1 MQCRLHAGSAD
12 TGDAD
17 SSHMRQELSSGG
29 VKYAHI
35 PTKPTHSWQS
45 LARRR
50 LQSARLKLKQLALSM
65 PEEMPRDLL
74 DYLNPCLSPSL
85 KTVDKPVQKP
95 LSQLDQQTAAAAV
108 SGNDSHFA
116 NAMSS
121 LPSVRPAEAAADA
134 MSEASAVH
142 GSAPEYVS
150 NLSTQPKEHE
160 ASRLAGKCL
169 SPLMLRLRSYRSSSK
184 SNIDSGSN
192 DSSKRPRPRPGSSGS
207 ILQEGSSDKGS
218 SRDAFQ
224 NMARPWADYC
234 SLHDQCAVSSDSA
247 AEGTSA
253 HALHTKDCFST
264 AMVSARDCKT
274 VAGTDSNNDN
284 SSNQGE
290 TSNIMTKPIVHGIG
304 NSAEA
309 AADAC
314 CSHAIGTVKLCCE
327 ALTAADAAAAAGL
340 QGIIMPLLLPA
351 KAANT
356 AAASSAASPKAAAAA
371 IASAATAL
379 AETEAAAPVKAK
391 QAPANPSAT
400 SVAAAL
406 QSLVTTVPKQ
416 PASPLQRLPKR
427 RAGVPQNLTGVPE
440 PVSEPSQGVQLA
452 LQRQAVSAGRTSS
465 ATTAAAQ
472 ATAEPS
478 VSVPNGSAPWDVHSG
493 RDLLTSGQATAAA
506 HAGCGTAP
514 QASVEQEMPSRPSS
528 INSAQMAAQASPM
541 QAPTPRLSVCCKPG
555 APPIEVTQAAGLA
568 VCQATD
574 TAAAAGNSRVSAS
587 ASDTHKKYAQPG
599 SSDKRCAPNVPA
611 TAAKSLNTVRSAPS
625 LPPRALPS
633 ACAASSTA
641 ATASTITAAAAA
653 SRTTHATAK
662 ASTAAISPAESALR
676 EASDWSEAHAAVTH
690 ASHMVASDMSYQ
702 QEHAAKALDVLH
714 ALSSASEALTPLA
727 AAAAAA
733 AQLSEQPALITQAL
747 SSSLPS
753 TAGITGSSKGGSH
766 QLNTYTAPKTT
777 LRASKF
783 DFRAAAMVASR
794 STSKASC
801 SAKALPKEAA
811 TVRVPPL
818 EAVQAAAAAA
828 AASAACVSIVKP
840 QDRLSVSSAS
850 EAIAGAAHALRLD
863 PRSSAASQ
871 AAPQSLP
878 QPPDAPS
885 QAPQSAPLTTPL
897 LQPQPALRPYHPP
910 AAQAASQ
917 PSAASPKSAQTPPLP
932 KQATEALLPSPRPM
946 ASSEQADK
954 GLKASMTPAEAC
966 GSCSATSAAKQA
978 TRLHPAPAHTAV
990 FEAAKASRFDF
1001 ARAVTKAVT
1010 TPRASPTA
1018 QGTASLSR
1026 AAAHTAMPAETAV
1039 LNEAWEAVK
1048 SLTTRSI
1055 SAAETEPEPEVAAAP
1070 TSERAKVQAKL
1081 DTARR
1086 KSVMA
1091 GLEALKRAH
1100 QAVDLECCSCGMLGQ
1115 LKADFDS
1122 VLQHVD
1128 NLLDVEKNFARAED
1142 QMAAYKK
1149 AQAQFQ
1155 AI

>member
-1 MQCRLHAGSAD
+1 
-12 TGDAD
+12 
-17 SSHMRQELSSGG
+17 MRQELSSGG

-95 LSQLDQQTAAAAV
+95 LSQLDQQTAAAAI

-184 SNIDSGSN
+184 SNIDSGSH

-207 ILQEGSSDKGS
+207 VLQEGSSDKGS

-224 NMARPWADYC
+224 NMARPWADDC
-234 SLHDQCAVSSDSA
+234 SLHDQCAVSSDCA
-247 AEGTSA
+247 AEGTS
-253 HALHTKDCFST
+253 ALHTKDCFST

-274 VAGTDSNNDN
+274 VAGTDSSNDN

-290 TSNIMTKPIVHGIG
+290 TSNIMTKPIVQGIG

-309 AADAC
+309 AADAS
-314 CSHAIGTVKLCCE
+314 CSHAIGAVKLCCE
-327 ALTAADAAAAAGL
+327 ALTAADAAAAAAL
-340 QGIIMPLLLPA
+340 QDIVMPLLLPA

-371 IASAATAL
+371 TTSAATAL

-406 QSLVTTVPKQ
+406 HSLVTTVPKQ

-427 RAGVPQNLTGVPE
+427 RAGVPQNSAGVPE
-440 PVSEPSQGVQLA
+440 PVSEPFQGVQLA
-452 LQRQAVSAGRTSS
+452 LQQQAVSAGRTSS

-472 ATAEPS
+472 ATAEPNVS
-478 VSVPNGSAPWDVHSG
+478 VSNGSALWDVHSG

-514 QASVEQEMPSRPSS
+514 QASVEQKAPSRSSS
-528 INSAQMAAQASPM
+528 INSAQMAAQASPT
-541 QAPTPRLSVCCKPG
+541 QAPSPRLSVCYKPD
-555 APPIEVTQAAGLA
+555 APPTEVAQAAGLA

-574 TAAAAGNSRVSAS
+574 TAAAAENSRVSAS
-587 ASDTHKKYAQPG
+587 ASDTYEACAQTG
-599 SSDKRCAPNVPA
+599 SSDKRTAPNAPA
-611 TAAKSLNTVRSAPS
+611 TAAKSLNTLRSAPS

-653 SRTTHATAK
+653 SKTTHATAK

-714 ALSSASEALTPLA
+714 ALSSASEASTPLA

-753 TAGITGSSKGGSH
+753 TAGITGSSKGGSQ

-783 DFRAAAMVASR
+783 DFRAAAMVESR

-801 SAKALPKEAA
+801 SAKALPKAAA
-811 TVRVPPL
+811 TVNVPPL
-818 EAVQAAAAAA
+818 EAVQAAAAAAA

-850 EAIAGAAHALRLD
+850 EAIAGAAHALGLD

-897 LQPQPALRPYHPP
+897 LQSQPALRPYHLL

-932 KQATEALLPSPRPM
+932 KQATEASLPSPRPM

-966 GSCSATSAAKQA
+966 GSCSATPAAKQA
-978 TRLHPAPAHTAV
+978 TTLHPAPAHTAIV
-990 FEAAKASRFDF
+990 EAAKASRFDF

-1010 TPRASPTA
+1010 TPKASPTA
-1018 QGTASLSR
+1018 QGTASLPR

-1039 LNEAWEAVK
+1039 FNKAWEAVK
-1048 SLTTRSI
+1048 SLITRSI
-1055 SAAETEPEPEVAAAP
+1055 SAAETEREVAAAP
-1070 TSERAKVQAKL
+1070 TIEQPKVNAKL

-1100 QAVDLECCSCGMLGQ
+1100 QAVDLEWCSRGMLGQ
-1115 LKADFDS
+1115 LNADFDS
-1122 VLQHVD
+1122 VLQQVD
-1128 NLLDVEKNFARAED
+1128 NLLDMENDFARAED
-1142 QMAAYKK
+1142 QIAAYQKG
-1149 AQAQFQ
+1149 QAKFQ